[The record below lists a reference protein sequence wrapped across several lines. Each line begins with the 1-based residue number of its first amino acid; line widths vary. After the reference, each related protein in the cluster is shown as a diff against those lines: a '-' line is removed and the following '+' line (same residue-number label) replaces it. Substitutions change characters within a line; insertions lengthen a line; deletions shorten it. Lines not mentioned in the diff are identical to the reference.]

1 MRRRT
6 LLLAAAAPLAA
17 RAQSPARTQD
27 AEWPNRPVRLIVPY
41 ASGGILD
48 ALARLVGDKLTRS
61 LGQPFVVEN
70 RAGAGGNVGTAFVAR
85 ARGDPYILLMGNS
98 GPLSINPALARS
110 LPFDPQRDFLPV
122 SLVATTPL
130 VLTVPAGS
138 PYRSVAGF
146 IEGARAAAVPV
157 LYGTPGI
164 GTPQHMASEFLRLR
178 GGFGATQ
185 VTYSGSAPV
194 VTALLGGDIAF
205 AIENQA
211 LVLGHI
217 RDRTLRAL
225 AVTTPARSAEL
236 PDLPTM
242 EEAGLPGYQVRG
254 WYGLLAPAGVPQAM
268 VARLNAAVRDA
279 VRSPDVAER
288 LASFGSPYVANT
300 PEEFAALITADTER
314 WRSVA
319 RESGITLD

>member
-1 MRRRT
+1 MRRRG
-6 LLLAAAAPLAA
+6 LLLAGLAPVAA
-17 RAQSPARTQD
+17 RAQH

-41 ASGGILD
+41 AAGGILD
-48 ALARLVGDKLTRS
+48 ALARLVGDKLSRS
-61 LGQPFVVEN
+61 LGQPFVVES
-70 RAGAGGNVGTAFVAR
+70 RAGAGGNIGTAYVAR
-85 ARGDPYILLMGNS
+85 AKGDPYTLLMGNS

-130 VLTVPAGS
+130 VFTVPARS
-138 PYRSVAGF
+138 PHHDVAGF
-146 IEGARAAAVPV
+146 IAAARAAAMPV

-178 GGFGATQ
+178 AGFAATQ

-194 VTALLGGDIAF
+194 VTALLAGDVAF

-211 LVLGHI
+211 LVLEQI
-217 RDRTLRAL
+217 RAGALRAL
-225 AVTTPARSAEL
+225 AVTTPGRSAEL
-236 PDLPTM
+236 AAVPTM

-254 WYGLLAPAGVPQAM
+254 WYGLLTPAGVPPAI
-268 VARLNAAVRDA
+268 VAQLNAAVREA
-279 VRSPDVAER
+279 VRSTDVAAR
-288 LASFGSPYVANT
+288 LASFGSPDVANS
-300 PEEFAALITADTER
+300 PEEFAALIAADTER

-319 RESGITLD
+319 RDAGITVE

>member
-1 MRRRT
+1 MRRRA
-6 LLLAAAAPLAA
+6 LLLAAGLAPFAAQ
-17 RAQSPARTQD
+17 AQAQD

-41 ASGGILD
+41 APGGILD

-70 RAGAGGNVGTAFVAR
+70 RAGAGGNIGTAFVAR
-85 ARGDPYILLMGNS
+85 AKGDPYTLLMGNS

-122 SLVATTPL
+122 SLVAVTPL

-138 PYRSVAGF
+138 PLRDVAGF
-146 IEGARAAAVPV
+146 IAAARAASVPV

-178 GGFGATQ
+178 AGFAATQ
-185 VTYSGSAPV
+185 VAYGGSAPV
-194 VTALLGGDIAF
+194 ITALLAGDIGF

-217 RDRTLRAL
+217 RNRTLRAL
-225 AVTTPARSAEL
+225 AVTTPERSAEL
-236 PDLPTM
+236 PDVPTM
-242 EEAGLPGYQVRG
+242 EQAGLPGYQVRG
-254 WYGLLAPAGVPQAM
+254 WYGLLAPAGVPPT
-268 VARLNAAVRDA
+268 VVTRLNAAVRDA
-279 VRSPDVAER
+279 VRSADVAER
-288 LASFGSPYVANT
+288 LASFGSPNVANS
-300 PEEFAALITADTER
+300 PEEFAALIAADTKR

-319 RESGITLD
+319 GEAGITLD